1 MLKSIL
7 LRVCSAVVS
16 LAMLL
21 TVGFAGGTKYDVK
34 EPDKCVLNFAVLSD
48 CHVEGNNTTRYRV
61 FAKSLQDVRRNKSG
75 NDAVVFLGDSTM
87 NGQHIENML
96 FHGTV
101 HALLRKENVLP
112 VIGNHDVGNGKGDY
126 EKLQNRWY
134 DYTAAF
140 FGRKLSTP
148 YYYEVV
154 DGCYFIFL
162 AQEAQRVYEMPMSD
176 TQFEWLEGVL
186 EQAADSGKPTF
197 VFEHFPTDDA
207 TNLDLEPTDRLV
219 QMLADFNREHD
230 LFCFVGHTHM
240 PLHLYW
246 SFHNSDG
253 FPETYLPCLTR
264 LGGESDDGILDDTGV
279 GLEVEVYE
287 NEVVLRGR
295 DFFRGAWLVD
305 SAEDDGALC
314 EKTYPL
320 KNPAADK

>member
-1 MLKSIL
+1 MLKTIT

-21 TVGFAGGTKYDVK
+21 TIGFASGEKYDVK
-34 EPDKCVLNFAVLSD
+34 DPDKCLLNFSILSD
-48 CHVEGNNTTRYRV
+48 AHIEGNNYARYKV
-61 FAKSLQDVRRNKSG
+61 FAKALQDVRRNRSG
-75 NDAVVFLGDSTM
+75 NNAVVFLGDSTM

-101 HALLRKENVLP
+101 HALLRGENVLP
-112 VIGNHDVGNGKGDY
+112 VIGNHDVGNGQGDY

-154 DGCYFIFL
+154 DGCYFIFI
-162 AQEAQRVYEMPMSD
+162 AQEAQRVYEMPMSE
-176 TQFEWLEGVL
+176 TQFEWLADVL
-186 EQAADSGKPTF
+186 DKAAASGRPAF

-207 TNLDLEPTDRLV
+207 TDLDLAPTDRLTD
-219 QMLADFNREHD
+219 MLAAYNREHD

-240 PLHLYW
+240 PMSLFW
-246 SFHNSDG
+246 SFHTYDG

-264 LGGESDDGILDDTGV
+264 LGGENDHKVLDDTGV
-279 GLEVEVYE
+279 GLVVEVYE
-287 NEVVLRGR
+287 NEVVLRAR
-295 DFFRGAWLVD
+295 DFLRGEWYVD
-305 SAEDDGALC
+305 SDEDEEVVLC
-314 EKTYPL
+314 EKTYAL
-320 KNPAADK
+320 KNPVQ